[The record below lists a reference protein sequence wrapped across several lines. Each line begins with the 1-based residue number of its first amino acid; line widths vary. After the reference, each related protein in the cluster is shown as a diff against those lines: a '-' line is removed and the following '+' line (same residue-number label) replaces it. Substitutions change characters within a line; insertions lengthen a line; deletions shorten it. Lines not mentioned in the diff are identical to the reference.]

1 MDERC
6 DTETSGAGG
15 QDPPPPPPLGPS
27 PRLPTP
33 TVDVLQNDREVTRM
47 KTEHAA
53 TLPPMKIEAP
63 LPKCEE
69 PSFRTLASFF
79 KLVERKQDKL
89 NSKSTLKSPQ
99 IFENNQDFSN
109 TVTPSDHD
117 NYQQKEKVK
126 LISKH
131 DHQQKL
137 YKEVNRSL
145 EHQSLSKFTKTSKVN
160 PRLKRT
166 DSYS

>member
-1 MDERC
+1 M
-6 DTETSGAGG
+6 
-15 QDPPPPPPLGPS
+15 
-27 PRLPTP
+27 
-33 TVDVLQNDREVTRM
+33 LQNDSEVTGM
-47 KTEHAA
+47 KTEHDV
-53 TLPPMKIEAP
+53 PNVKY
-63 LPKCEE
+63 
-69 PSFRTLASFF
+69 
-79 KLVERKQDKL
+79 
-89 NSKSTLKSPQ
+89 NSSLKSPQ
-99 IFENNQDFSN
+99 IYEDNQDFSN
-109 TVTPSDHD
+109 TVTHSDHG

-126 LISKH
+126 IISKH